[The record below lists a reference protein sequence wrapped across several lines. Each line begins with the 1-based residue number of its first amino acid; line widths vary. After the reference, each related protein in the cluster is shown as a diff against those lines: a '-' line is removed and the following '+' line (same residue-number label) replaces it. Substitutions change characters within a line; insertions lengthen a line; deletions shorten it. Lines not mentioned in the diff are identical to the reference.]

1 VRAQDLM
8 TSLQG
13 VSVPDVPPAALQY
26 APVCSAEVCVAQCV
40 ADRVDGAV
48 DVAQPITYIDTAS
61 VSLYVE
67 EKYTASKEES
77 GRLHSPLMTI
87 A

>member
-1 VRAQDLM
+1 VSAPDLM

-26 APVCSAEVCVAQCV
+26 TPVRSAEVCVAQCV

-48 DVAQPITYIDTAS
+48 DVAQPVTYIDTAS
-61 VSLYVE
+61 VSRCV
-67 EKYTASKEES
+67 EKYTASK
-77 GRLHSPLMTI
+77 
-87 A
+87 